1 MNTWLKK
8 TAKWAVLSM
17 IVACGGNTQ
26 DPATYNNELMTT
38 INSNEQHITDMNAA
52 MNAGDY
58 DKASEVRKTW
68 EEALKEQQE
77 KVENMGDFDGDNS
90 LQQGV
95 LAGLAAYQKIV
106 KEDYVKLI
114 EIRSQG
120 VDDAAAETTA
130 LNNINNAF
138 EEAANAVNEAGA
150 EFEKKYANPQ

>member
-1 MNTWLKK
+1 
-8 TAKWAVLSM
+8 M
-17 IVACGGNTQ
+17 IVACGGTTQ
-26 DPATYNNELMTT
+26 DPATYNNELMST

-68 EEALKEQQE
+68 EEALTKQQA
-77 KVENMGDFDGDNS
+77 KVQDLGDFNGDNS

-95 LAGLAAYQKIV
+95 LAGLEAYQKIV
-106 KEDYVKLI
+106 KDDYVKLI

-120 VDDAAAETTA
+120 VDDTAAETIA
-130 LNNINNAF
+130 LNNINSAF
-138 EEAANAVNEAGA
+138 EEAANAVNVAGN

>member
-1 MNTWLKK
+1 MNTWLKQ

-26 DPATYNNELMTT
+26 DPATYNNELMST

-68 EEALKEQQE
+68 EEALTEQQA
-77 KVENMGDFDGDNS
+77 KVEDLGDFNGDNS

-95 LAGLAAYQKIV
+95 LAGLAAFEKIV
-106 KEDYVKLI
+106 KDDYPKLI

-120 VDDAAAETTA
+120 VDDAAAESTA
-130 LNNINNAF
+130 LDNINNTF
-138 EEAANAVNEAGA
+138 EEAANIVNVASDA
-150 EFEKKYANPQ
+150 FEKKYANSQ

>member
-1 MNTWLKK
+1 MNNWLKQ

-26 DPATYNNELMTT
+26 DPAAYNNELMTT
-38 INSNEQHITDMNAA
+38 INMNEQHIADMNAA
-52 MNAGDY
+52 MNVGDY

-68 EEALKEQQE
+68 EEALEEQQK
-77 KVENMGDFDGDNS
+77 KVEDLGDFDGDNS

-130 LNNINNAF
+130 LNNINHAF
-138 EEAANAVNEAGA
+138 EEAANAVNTAGA
-150 EFEKKYANPQ
+150 EFEKKYANP